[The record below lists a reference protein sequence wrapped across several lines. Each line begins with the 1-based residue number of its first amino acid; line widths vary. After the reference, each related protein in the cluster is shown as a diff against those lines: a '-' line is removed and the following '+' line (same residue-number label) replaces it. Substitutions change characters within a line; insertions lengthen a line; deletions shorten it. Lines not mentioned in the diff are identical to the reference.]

1 MKGGRKRGEIM
12 RKAGERKPE
21 REKMPKKESSGGK
34 ASETKRRPSREGK
47 VARAQEIAICGRRGF
62 SGLQI

>member
-1 MKGGRKRGEIM
+1 M

-21 REKMPKKESSGGK
+21 REKMPNKESSGGK